1 MIKRFKQLRLFT
13 QIIILTLITI
23 IIFTCFLLIYG
34 HTTQKIYEN
43 KSTEYTKEISYQ
55 LEKTIISNYSFLS
68 KIIQF
73 ISYHADVQNFLL
85 DTVSEAKYPYYRQ
98 MITNLTSIMSLN
110 PHILDIVI
118 RDKKGNQYSLIDT
131 DYELPEQYT
140 DMNSIGLSSLLHN
153 STLDNNYFVIHYPIN
168 SISTYIKVNEKIG
181 DVYLVLNDTAFLDQN
196 NHNYNKT
203 NSAFY
208 LMDNAKQIFW
218 ANTDTE
224 LPSLSDLTKEAYQL
238 TKVEDCG
245 LTIVSVIEQEDA
257 IYGPLGIQNFYRM
270 MILLVTVT
278 VLIIWILLIINI
290 ITPLYKLVHFISSLK
305 RGDLGDLKRHI
316 YLEGYKEI
324 TIVSK
329 ETNEMLEQIDSL
341 THTLLSANNN
351 LYKIEI
357 EKKQAE
363 LIHLRSQIN
372 PHFLYNTLE
381 CIKGIAAE
389 QKQPEIVAAT
399 KSLATIFKYSIKGS
413 DNVPFEDEIK
423 IVKNYISIQK
433 MRFEDRFYVE
443 YNINPHCYDLIIP
456 KMILQPLIE
465 NAIVH
470 GIEGTFESSK
480 LLLSATCDET
490 TFIININNTG
500 SPIAAEKL
508 EEIRNLLLKTST
520 PSSQN
525 ATQGI
530 GIYNVNERIRLLY
543 GNEYGLSVKSS
554 EKDGTTFTVTLPVRG
569 PERSFS

>member
-43 KSTEYTKEISYQ
+43 KSTEYTKEISFQ

-118 RDKKGNQYSLIDT
+118 CDNKGNQYSLIDT
-131 DYELPEQYT
+131 DYELPAHYE

-153 STLDNNYFVIHYPIN
+153 STLDSNYFVTHYPIN

-181 DVYLVLNDTAFLDQN
+181 DVYMILNDTAFMDQN

-203 NSAFY
+203 NSVFY
-208 LMDNAKQIFW
+208 LMDSTKQIFW
-218 ANTDTE
+218 ANTDDE
-224 LPSLSDLTKEAYQL
+224 LPILSDLTKGDYQL
-238 TKVEDCG
+238 TNVEDCG
-245 LTIVSVIEQEDA
+245 LTIVSVIKQEDA
-257 IYGPLGIQNFYRM
+257 IYGPLGVQNFYRM

-381 CIKGIAAE
+381 CIKGIAAK

-443 YNINPHCYDLIIP
+443 YDINPKCYDLIIP

-480 LLLSATCDET
+480 LLVSAICDET
-490 TFIININNTG
+490 TFIIKINNTG
-500 SPIAAEKL
+500 SSINAEKL
-508 EEIRNLLLKTST
+508 EEICKLLSKASS
-520 PSSQN
+520 PNSQN
-525 ATQGI
+525 VTQGI
-530 GIYNVNERIRLLY
+530 GIYNVNERIRLLC
-543 GNEYGLSVKSS
+543 GDEYGLSVNCN
-554 EKDGTTFTVTLPVRG
+554 EEDGTTFTITLPVRG
-569 PERSFS
+569 PERSFL